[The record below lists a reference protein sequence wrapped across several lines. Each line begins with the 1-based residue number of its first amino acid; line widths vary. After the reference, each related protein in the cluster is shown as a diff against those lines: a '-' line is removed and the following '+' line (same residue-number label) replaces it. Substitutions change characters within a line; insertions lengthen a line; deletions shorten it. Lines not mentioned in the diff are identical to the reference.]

1 MTLVITNTI
10 AVAVANGKTGVVAS
24 TVGAATLVT
33 IATTQNRGETILD
46 TIQQYHDEIF
56 AAVLI
61 VGGLLTA
68 GLIIYRDIK
77 TKP

>member
-1 MTLVITNTI
+1 MSTNTI
-10 AVAVANGKTGVVAS
+10 AVAVANGKTDVVVSIA
-24 TVGAATLVT
+24 GAATLVT
-33 IATTQNRGETILD
+33 NATTQNRGETILD

-61 VGGLLTA
+61 VGGLIAA
-68 GLIIYRDIK
+68 GLIIYRDIN